1 MFVTRS
7 VARSITRSVTR
18 SRSRAALVGL
28 IGSAI
33 LAAMIGVGNPVTA
46 VTTGIP
52 SAVPITRSVV
62 GTLPKLPTAPVVRIG
77 FFANV
82 THAPAL
88 VAQQLRLFETFLG
101 KDGTKV
107 EYTAFN
113 AGPAVIE
120 AMKGGAIDISYIGPN
135 PALAGYTST
144 GGTLLRVV
152 SGVASGGASLVV
164 KPNITSAIQLK
175 GKTLA
180 TPQLGN
186 TQDVA
191 LRAWLKEQGFATST
205 TGAGDVTITPT
216 DNATTLTLFK
226 KGDIDGAW
234 LPEPWAS
241 RLVLEA
247 GAKVLVDEKDVW
259 PNREFVTTNII
270 AAQSFLNKYPGT
282 VRSVIQANNG
292 AIRYIA
298 SNVTKSKDVVQE
310 QITKWT
316 GRPLPEAVISRAWGQ
331 LKFTWSPLPKTLAK
345 SADDATAAGLLK
357 LGSNKLAG
365 IYDLR
370 LLNQVLK
377 VARAKPVSAE
387 GLGRQ

>member
-1 MFVTRS
+1 VNRFRLTR
-7 VARSITRSVTR
+7 
-18 SRSRAALVGL
+18 RAALAGIVGIAL
-28 IGSAI
+28 
-33 LAAMIGVGNPVTA
+33 TA
-46 VTTGIP
+46 GL
-52 SAVPITRSVV
+52 AVPAASAATAPAAKPAATPAV
-62 GTLPKLPTAPVVRIG
+62 GLPKLPTAPVVRIG

-113 AGPAVIE
+113 AGPAAIE

-135 PALAGYTST
+135 PSVSGYTTT

-152 SGVASGGASLVV
+152 SGATSGGAQFIT
-164 KPNITSAIQLK
+164 KPSITTVAQLK
-175 GKTLA
+175 GKKIA

-191 LRAWLKEQGFATST
+191 LRSWLKDNGLSTST
-205 TGAGDVTITPT
+205 TGGGDVTVVPT
-216 DNATTLTLFK
+216 DNATSLTLFK

-234 LPEPWAS
+234 VPEPWAS
-241 RLVLEA
+241 RLVLE
-247 GAKVLVDEKDVW
+247 GGGRVFLDEKSLW
-259 PNREFVTTNII
+259 PAGQFVTTDII
-270 AAQSFLNKYPGT
+270 ASQSFLNKYPGT
-282 VRSVIQANNG
+282 VRSVLQANNS
-292 AIRYIA
+292 AIKYIA
-298 SNVTKSKDVVQE
+298 ANVQKSKDVVQQ

-316 GRPLPEAVISRAWGQ
+316 GKPLPDAVITRSWGN
-331 LKFTWSPLPKTLAK
+331 LRFTWDPLPLTLKK
-345 SADDATAAGLLK
+345 SADDAVTAGLLT
-357 LGSNKLAG
+357 LGPNKLAG

-370 LLNQVLK
+370 LLNQVLAAAK
-377 VARAKPVSAE
+377 ARAVTAS

>member
-1 MFVTRS
+1 MR
-7 VARSITRSVTR
+7 
-18 SRSRAALVGL
+18 RA
-28 IGSAI
+28 SC
-33 LAAMIGVGNPVTA
+33 
-46 VTTGIP
+46 
-52 SAVPITRSVV
+52 R
-62 GTLPKLPTAPVVRIG
+62 PTAPVVRIG

-120 AMKGGAIDISYIGPN
+120 AMKGGAIDVSYIGPN
-135 PALAGYTST
+135 PSISGYTST

-152 SGVASGGASLVV
+152 SGVTSGGAQLVV
-164 KPNITSAIQLK
+164 KPNITSPAPLK
-175 GKTLA
+175 GKKLA

-191 LRAWLKEQGFATST
+191 LRSWLKDQGFKTST

-216 DNATTLTLFK
+216 ENATTLNLFK
-226 KGDIDGAW
+226 QGEIDGAW

-247 GAKVLVDEKDVW
+247 GAKVLLDEKELW
-259 PNREFVTTNII
+259 PNGEFVTTNII
-270 AAQSFLNKYPGT
+270 ASQAFLNKYPGT
-282 VRSVIQANNG
+282 VRSILQANNS
-292 AIRYIA
+292 AIKYIA
-298 SNVTKSKDVVQE
+298 ANVDKSKDVVQA
-310 QITKWT
+310 QITKWV
-316 GRPLPEAVISRAWGQ
+316 GRPLPDAVITRSWGN
-331 LKFTWSPLPKTLAK
+331 LKFTWNPLPKTLAK
-345 SADDATAAGLLK
+345 SADDAVNAGLLT
-357 LGSNKLAG
+357 LGQNKLAG

-377 VARAKPVSAE
+377 AAKAKTVSAE

>member
-1 MFVTRS
+1 MSRNRTTRVGV
-7 VARSITRSVTR
+7 VAGLVSL
-18 SRSRAALVGL
+18 ALTVGL
-28 IGSAI
+28 GANAI
-33 LAAMIGVGNPVTA
+33 AAPAPAARPAANPA
-46 VTTGIP
+46 
-52 SAVPITRSVV
+52 A
-62 GTLPKLPTAPVVRIG
+62 TLPKLPTAPVVRIG

-113 AGPAVIE
+113 AGPAAIE

-135 PALAGYTST
+135 PSISGYTST

-152 SGVASGGASLVV
+152 SGATSGGAQFVV
-164 KPNITSAIQLK
+164 KPNISSVADLK
-175 GKTLA
+175 GKKIA
-180 TPQLGN
+180 SPQLGN

-191 LRAWLKEQGFATST
+191 LRSWLKDNGLSTSVS
-205 TGAGDVTITPT
+205 GGGDVTVVPT

-226 KGDIDGAW
+226 RGDLDGAW

-241 RLVLEA
+241 RLVVEA
-247 GAKVLVDEKDVW
+247 GAKVFLDEKSLW
-259 PNREFVTTNII
+259 PGGQFVTTNII
-270 AAQSFLNKYPGT
+270 ASQAFLSKYPGT
-282 VRSVIQANNG
+282 VRSVLQANNS
-292 AIRYIA
+292 AIKYIA
-298 SNVTKSKDVVQE
+298 ANVAKSKDVVQE

-316 GRPLPEAVISRAWGQ
+316 GKPLPDAVITRSWGN
-331 LKFTWSPLPKTLAK
+331 LRFTWDPLPLTLKK
-345 SADDATAAGLLK
+345 SADDAVNAGLLT
-357 LGSNKLAG
+357 LGPNKLAG

-370 LLNQVLK
+370 LLNSVLSAAS
-377 VARAKPVSAE
+377 ARPVTAA

>member
-1 MFVTRS
+1 MSTHRVTR
-7 VARSITRSVTR
+7 
-18 SRSRAALVGL
+18 RAAIVALVG
-28 IGSAI
+28 SAV
-33 LAAMIGVGNPVTA
+33 LAA
-46 VTTGIP
+46 TGIGGAAAAAP
-52 SAVPITRSVV
+52 AAAPAAVPAAS
-62 GTLPKLPTAPVVRIG
+62 TLPKLPTAPVVRLG

-113 AGPAVIE
+113 AGPAVVE
-120 AMKGGAIDISYIGPN
+120 AMKGGAIDVSYIGPN
-135 PALAGYTST
+135 PSISGYTST

-152 SGVASGGASLVV
+152 SGATSGGAQLVV
-164 KPNITSAIQLK
+164 KPSITTPAQLK
-175 GKTLA
+175 GKKLA

-191 LRAWLKEQGFATST
+191 LRSWLKDQGFKTST
-205 TGAGDVTITPT
+205 TGSGDVTITPT

-247 GAKVLVDEKDVW
+247 GAKVLLDEKELW
-259 PNREFVTTNII
+259 PGGQFVTTNII
-270 AAQSFLNKYPGT
+270 ASQAFLNKYPGT
-282 VRSVIQANNG
+282 VRSILQANNS
-292 AIRYIA
+292 AIKYIA

-316 GRPLPEAVISRAWGQ
+316 GKPLPDSVITRSWGN
-331 LKFTWSPLPKTLAK
+331 LRFTWDPLPATLAK
-345 SADDATAAGLLK
+345 SADDAVNAGLLT
-357 LGSNKLAG
+357 LGQNKLSG

-377 VARAKPVSAE
+377 AAKARTVSAE

>member
-1 MFVTRS
+1 MFRTQKGLV
-7 VARSITRSVTR
+7 
-18 SRSRAALVGL
+18 VGL
-28 IGSAI
+28 VS
-33 LAAMIGVGNPVTA
+33 LALTVGLGANVA
-46 VTTGIP
+46 
-52 SAVPITRSVV
+52 SAVPSAPTRNPAAAPSQLPAAP
-62 GTLPKLPTAPVVRIG
+62 LPKLPTAPVVRIG

-88 VAQQLRLFETFLG
+88 VAQQLRLFEAFLG
-101 KDGTKV
+101 KDGTQV

-113 AGPAVIE
+113 AGPAAIE
-120 AMKGGAIDISYIGPN
+120 AMKGGAIDVSFIGPN
-135 PALAGYTST
+135 PSVSGYTST

-152 SGVASGGASLVV
+152 SGATSGGAQFVV
-164 KPNITSAIQLK
+164 KPSINSVADLK
-175 GKTLA
+175 GKKFA

-191 LRAWLKEQGFATST
+191 LRSWLRDQGLRTST
-205 TGAGDVTITPT
+205 TGGGGDVTIVPT

-247 GAKVLVDEKDVW
+247 GAKVYLDEKSLW
-259 PNREFVTTNII
+259 PGGQFVTTNII
-270 AAQSFLNKYPGT
+270 AAQPFLAKYPGT
-282 VRSVIQANNG
+282 VRSILQANNS
-292 AIRYIA
+292 AIKYIA
-298 SNVTKSKDVVQE
+298 ANVTKSKDVVQE

-316 GRPLPEAVISRAWGQ
+316 GKPLPDAVITRSWGN
-331 LKFTWSPLPKTLAK
+331 LRFTWDPLPATLAK
-345 SADDATAAGLLK
+345 SADDAVNAGLLT
-357 LGSNKLAG
+357 LGQNKLAG

-370 LLNQVLK
+370 LLNQVLAAAK
-377 VARAKPVSAE
+377 ARPVSAN

>member
-1 MFVTRS
+1 MSSHRVTR
-7 VARSITRSVTR
+7 
-18 SRSRAALVGL
+18 RAALVGI
-28 IGSAI
+28 IGGAV
-33 LAAMIGVGNPVTA
+33 LAATA
-46 VTTGIP
+46 GLGGAATAATA
-52 SAVPITRSVV
+52 AVPAAVPAV

-120 AMKGGAIDISYIGPN
+120 AMKGGAIDVSYIGPN
-135 PALAGYTST
+135 PSISGYTST

-152 SGVASGGASLVV
+152 SGVTSGGAQLVV
-164 KPNITSAIQLK
+164 KPSITSAAQLK
-175 GKTLA
+175 GRKIA

-191 LRAWLKEQGFATST
+191 LRSWLKDQGFKTST

-216 DNATTLTLFK
+216 ENATTLNLFK
-226 KGDIDGAW
+226 QGEIDGAW

-247 GAKVLVDEKDVW
+247 GAKVLLDEKELW
-259 PNREFVTTNII
+259 PNGEFVTTNII
-270 AAQSFLNKYPGT
+270 AAQPFLNRYPGT
-282 VRSVIQANNG
+282 VRSILQANNS
-292 AIRYIA
+292 AIKYIA
-298 SNVTKSKDVVQE
+298 SNVTKSKDVVQA
-310 QITKWT
+310 QITKWV
-316 GRPLPEAVISRAWGQ
+316 GRPLPDAVITRSWGN
-331 LKFTWSPLPKTLAK
+331 LTFTWNPLPKTLAK
-345 SADDATAAGLLK
+345 SADDAVNAGLLS
-357 LGSNKLAG
+357 LGKNKLAG

-377 VARAKPVSAE
+377 AASAKSVTAD

>member
-1 MFVTRS
+1 MIRTR
-7 VARSITRSVTR
+7 ITR
-18 SRSRAALVGL
+18 RAALAGIV
-28 IGSAI
+28 GSAV
-33 LAAMIGVGNPVTA
+33 LA
-46 VTTGIP
+46 TT
-52 SAVPITRSVV
+52 VVV
-62 GTLPKLPTAPVVRIG
+62 GAPAQAAAPQATPAASTLPKLPTAPVVRIG

-113 AGPAVIE
+113 AGPAVVE
-120 AMKGGAIDISYIGPN
+120 AMKGGAIDVSYIGPN
-135 PALAGYTST
+135 PSISGYTST

-152 SGVASGGASLVV
+152 SGATSGGAQLVV
-164 KPNITSAIQLK
+164 KPSITSPAQLK
-175 GKTLA
+175 GRKLA

-191 LRAWLKEQGFATST
+191 LRSWLKEKGFTTST
-205 TGAGDVTITPT
+205 TGGGDVTITPT

-247 GAKVLVDEKDVW
+247 GAKVLLDEKDLW
-259 PNREFVTTNII
+259 PGGQFVTTNII
-270 AAQSFLNKYPGT
+270 ASQSFLNRYPGT
-282 VRSVIQANNG
+282 VRSILQANNS
-292 AIRYIA
+292 AIKYIA
-298 SNVTKSKDVVQE
+298 SNVDKSKDVVQQ
-310 QITKWT
+310 QIAKWT
-316 GRPLPEAVISRAWGQ
+316 GKPLPDAVITRSWGN
-331 LKFTWSPLPKTLAK
+331 LRFTWDPLPATLAK
-345 SADDATAAGLLK
+345 SADDAVNAGLLT
-357 LGSNKLAG
+357 LGKNKLAG

-377 VARAKPVSAE
+377 AAKAKTVSAN